1 KIAPERHDTDF
12 LWTEFRESINND
24 LADILGNF
32 IHRTLTFVNRYFDG
46 KVPKVSKLAKI
57 DKDVLAFLKKT
68 AETADKELSELEFQ
82 KTLLTIF
89 EFAREC
95 NKYFQTKEPWVAIKE
110 NKKEAATIFEFARE
124 CNKYF
129 QTKEPWVA
137 IKENKEEAATTLNV
151 CIQCCKGLANLLAP
165 YIPFSAERI
174 YQYLNLKES
183 VHQTSWNSVEEKIAN
198 NHKIH
203 PNPEPLFQKIE
214 LEEIIKHGLEWGGD
228 SIKELLEKNP
238 ELDPT
243 KKDTEKKKKPK
254 QEKKKKTETK
264 GSKTMSKEM
273 ITFKDFQKLDLRTG
287 TIKEV
292 EPVEGTKKLLKIQ
305 VDIGTEIR
313 QIVAGIAERY
323 EPQELVGKQIV
334 IICNLE
340 PAKIRGVESN
350 GMLLAADAD
359 PEISILT
366 PVKEVPNGSKV
377 R

>member
-110 NKKEAATIFEFARE
+110 NKKEAAI
-124 CNKYF
+124 
-129 QTKEPWVA
+129 
-137 IKENKEEAATTLNV
+137 TLNV

-183 VHQTSWNSVEEKIAN
+183 VHQASWNSVDDKIAN
-198 NHKIH
+198 DHKIH
-203 PNPEPLFQKIE
+203 SEPKPLFQKIE
-214 LEEIIKHGLEWGGD
+214 LEEIIKHGLEWGSD

-243 KKDTEKKKKPK
+243 KKDIEKKKK
-254 QEKKKKTETK
+254 
-264 GSKTMSKEM
+264 
-273 ITFKDFQKLDLRTG
+273 R
-287 TIKEV
+287 
-292 EPVEGTKKLLKIQ
+292 
-305 VDIGTEIR
+305 
-313 QIVAGIAERY
+313 
-323 EPQELVGKQIV
+323 
-334 IICNLE
+334 N
-340 PAKIRGVESN
+340 
-350 GMLLAADAD
+350 
-359 PEISILT
+359 
-366 PVKEVPNGSKV
+366 
-377 R
+377 